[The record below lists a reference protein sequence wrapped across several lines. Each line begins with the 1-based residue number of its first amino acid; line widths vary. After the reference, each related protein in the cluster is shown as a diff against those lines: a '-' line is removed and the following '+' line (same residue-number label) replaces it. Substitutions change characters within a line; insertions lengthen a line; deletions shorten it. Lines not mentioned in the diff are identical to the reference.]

1 MWNIIN
7 FEVFRAL
14 KKKSF
19 WYASIAPVLI
29 ILAVLGIEKLS
40 IQNAQKNALTQQQT
54 FSQIA
59 KISVLDDSGL
69 IDPKLLAAQH
79 ISIEPNKDAGIA
91 AVKSGQLA
99 AFFYYPQNPE
109 TSGIQVYAQDQ
120 GISVAQPY
128 NEAAINLLE
137 QSVTKAVSAATGN
150 SVVVQI
156 LEKSPVVTATTYKN
170 GAEINDL
177 TNAIAPGIFAAIFF
191 LVVILLSYTMISST
205 AEEKA
210 NKTAEIL
217 LTSIKVRTLILGKII
232 SLIILGLVQI
242 AVLTIPFVIAY
253 VFFPSRL
260 GLSGGIA
267 LSSIP
272 INPVAVTF
280 AALFFLIGLIMY
292 IGFVVGLGAL
302 FPGGNDASRFMGI
315 AIIWNFVPL
324 YALQSV
330 IDSPHTLVV
339 TVFTYF
345 PLTAPTTM
353 LLRNAVGSLS
363 VPESLAALAV
373 LILSAGVSVW
383 FAVRAFRYGSME
395 YGRRVGL
402 KELIRS

>member
-40 IQNAQKNALTQQQT
+40 IQNSQKNAATQVQNFTQ
-54 FSQIA
+54 SA

-69 IDPKLLAAQH
+69 IDKHLLAAQH
-79 ISIEPNKDAGIA
+79 IGIEPNKDAGIS
-91 AVKSGQLA
+91 AVKSGQVS
-99 AFFYYPQNPE
+99 AFFYYPQKPE
-109 TSGIQVYAQDQ
+109 IAGIEVYAQDQ
-120 GISVAQPY
+120 GISLTQPY
-128 NEAAINLLE
+128 NEAAQQLLK
-137 QSVTKAVSAATGN
+137 QSVTEAVSSSTGN
-150 SVVVQI
+150 STAVQI
-156 LEKSPVVTATTYKN
+156 LEKIPGVTAVTYKD
-170 GAEINDL
+170 GSEINNL
-177 TNAIAPGIFAAIFF
+177 TNVIAPGIFAAIFF

-205 AEEKA
+205 AEEKT

-217 LTSIKVRTLILGKII
+217 LTSIKARTLILGKII

-242 AVLTIPFVIAY
+242 AVLSVPFVIGY

-267 LSSIP
+267 LGSIP
-272 INPVAVTF
+272 INPVTVTF
-280 AALFFLIGLIMY
+280 AALFFVVGMVMY
-292 IGFVVGLGAL
+292 IGFVVGLGAM

-315 AIIWNFVPL
+315 AIIWNFIPL
-324 YALQSV
+324 YAITSV
-330 IDSPHTLVV
+330 ISSPHALVV

-345 PLTAPTTM
+345 PLTAPSTV

-363 VPESLAALAV
+363 IGESLGALAV
-373 LILSAGVSVW
+373 LILSACLAIW
-383 FAVRAFRYGSME
+383 FAVKAFRYGGME

-402 KELIRS
+402 KELLRN